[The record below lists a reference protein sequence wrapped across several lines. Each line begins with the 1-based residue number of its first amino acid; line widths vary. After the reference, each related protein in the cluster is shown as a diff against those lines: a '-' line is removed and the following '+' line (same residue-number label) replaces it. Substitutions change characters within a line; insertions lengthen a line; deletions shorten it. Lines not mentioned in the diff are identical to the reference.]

1 MLVNGR
7 ATGAPQ
13 EACEDGT
20 NMVPNHVSNSPST
33 SPVPYSVDISG
44 IPSTGYI
51 PGQNYNSKSYPILE
65 LDDPFDS
72 FEQ

>member
-7 ATGAPQ
+7 PEGAPEQ
-13 EACEDGT
+13 ACENDR
-20 NMVPNHVSNSPST
+20 NIVPNHPPNSPST

-51 PGQNYNSKSYPILE
+51 PGQNYTSKCHPV
-65 LDDPFDS
+65 PRA
-72 FEQ
+72 